1 MPGRT
6 NAPSCNSIDYTH
18 TQAHVRNTAKAGSG
32 KWQAALVPLMAGR
45 TTVVVAHR
53 LSTVRHCDT
62 IAVLESGRILE
73 QGRHADLMLNADGPY
88 SQLVRHTQR

>member
-1 MPGRT
+1 
-6 NAPSCNSIDYTH
+6 
-18 TQAHVRNTAKAGSG
+18 
-32 KWQAALVPLMAGR
+32 MAGR

-73 QGRHADLMLNADGPY
+73 QGRHADLMLNGDGPY